1 MYAYM
6 RDLSDLRSSIDLDV
20 GSSQPVPALL
30 QLPCIDRRVPAVLLV
45 HGLTSRKED
54 MADSIGRAL
63 VRRDIAS
70 LAIDLPLHG
79 ARSRGARAFSFRNPM
94 TVIETWRLALCE
106 AGCAITYLARH
117 AAIDD
122 SRIAIS
128 GYSVGAYI
136 SMILA
141 ASEPRISAIALTA
154 GGDLPPG
161 LPFMPLIRTMIDPLR
176 AVQALNGRPLLLMNG
191 TRDRRIPPAQATTLF
206 EAAGQP
212 KELRWYDG
220 GHWPPP
226 SAVESVAD
234 WLAIRL
240 AARPSALSEQPA
252 ALAGSS
258 PPPPRRSTEKSPT
271 QTPPDPS
278 R

>member
-1 MYAYM
+1 M

-20 GSSQPVPALL
+20 GNKQPVPAIL
-30 QLPCIDRRVPAVLLV
+30 QLPCVERRVPAVLLV

-63 VRRDIAS
+63 ARREVAS

-94 TVIETWRLALCE
+94 TVVETWRLALCE
-106 AGCAITYLARH
+106 AGCAIAYLANH
-117 AAIDD
+117 PAVDD
-122 SRIAIS
+122 ARVAVS
-128 GYSVGAYI
+128 GYSLGAYI
-136 SMILA
+136 SLILA
-141 ASEPRISAIALTA
+141 ASEPRISTIALTA

-161 LPFMPLIRTMIDPLR
+161 LPFLPLIRTMIDPLH
-176 AVQALNGRPLLLMNG
+176 AVRSLDGRPLLLMNG
-191 TRDRRIPPAQATTLF
+191 TRDRRIPPAQATILF

-234 WLAIRL
+234 WLAIQL
-240 AARPSALSEQPA
+240 AVRPSALSEQPA
-252 ALAGSS
+252 ALADSS
-258 PPPPRRSTEKSPT
+258 PPPPRRTTVKSPT